1 MICLLENTRT
11 FSGILTPLVSYL
23 FHLCKP
29 DVDECEQ
36 FTEGTLCPDNSKCI
50 NLEPRE
56 DPRGFKC
63 ECHNGK
69 PPVNGECDSKSDI
82 LFPRS

>member
-1 MICLLENTRT
+1 M
-11 FSGILTPLVSYL
+11 LTPLVSY
-23 FHLCKP
+23 FP

-36 FTEGTLCPDNSKCI
+36 FSEGILCPNNSKCI

-69 PPVNGECDSKSDI
+69 PPVNRECDSKSDI
-82 LFPRS
+82 LFLKYCKELAGKE